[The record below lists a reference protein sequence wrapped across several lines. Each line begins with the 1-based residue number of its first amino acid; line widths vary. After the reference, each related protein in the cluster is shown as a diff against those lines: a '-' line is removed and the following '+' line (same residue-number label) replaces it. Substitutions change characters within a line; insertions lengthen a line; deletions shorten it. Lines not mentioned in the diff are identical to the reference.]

1 MLFVSFLLT
10 YSLSQFGD
18 ERKLEVGELLS
29 IFSVLRE
36 IFKSI
41 LVNATGNYEE
51 CDGHNILAQKSE
63 IWQKYFVCMKLA
75 QSDKLDW
82 NVFLVFFLGRG
93 LCKRDSFFTVCRGIH
108 SDTTSLS
115 LE

>member
-36 IFKSI
+36 IFKLI

-93 LCKRDSFFTVCRGIH
+93 LCQRDSFFTVCRGIH